1 MSQSEYQKLLKVALM
16 KNKANESQAYKLSH
30 AEEGNSGWTFGC
42 NQMDIENNS
51 GARSLIRD
59 ILNHEYGS
67 EYYE

>member
-1 MSQSEYQKLLKVALM
+1 M
-16 KNKANESQAYKLSH
+16 KNKANESQACKLSH